1 VTPAVSEQMFSA
13 REAPCIV
20 VVCLTILARWLLLGN
35 DGAVSRGA
43 AIEII
48 VRTLTRK
55 LRVQGTVQVVHPGF
69 GMGVN
74 FGRPLFVNRFLEV
87 LERQPQACFEIDLRL
102 PTQKSSSLGDIRP
115 PLLRIVLRQRFVPDF
130 ALRSGNRQHTVRT
143 S

>member
-1 VTPAVSEQMFSA
+1 MFSA

-69 GMGVN
+69 GMGVK
-74 FGRPLFVNRFLEV
+74 FTLKTAEQREQVEHLV
-87 LERQPQACFEIDLRL
+87 ACQVSEE
-102 PTQKSSSLGDIRP
+102 DIR
-115 PLLRIVLRQRFVPDF
+115 V
-130 ALRSGNRQHTVRT
+130 
-143 S
+143 